1 MLPKDMNRLPLWLA
15 AVAAMLVLVPT
26 QSVAQTI
33 ACGKHDAIVAALKSH
48 YQENRQAIGLAAT
61 AGVVELYV
69 SDAGSWT
76 MIVTT
81 PAGQTCIAAAGQAW
95 QSTPQQTAKTDT

>member
-1 MLPKDMNRLPLWLA
+1 MLLKEQTRLSLGLA
-15 AVAAMLVLVPT
+15 TAAALLVLSTPSSQA
-26 QSVAQTI
+26 QSI

-48 YQENRQAIGLAAT
+48 YQEDRQAIGLAAT

-69 SDAGSWT
+69 SAAGTWT

-81 PAGQTCIAAAGQAW
+81 PAGQTCIAAAGKAW
-95 QSTPQQTAKTDT
+95 QSTPVQKAETNT

>member
-1 MLPKDMNRLPLWLA
+1 MLSKDVHRLLKCLASAAALLA
-15 AVAAMLVLVPT
+15 ASAA
-26 QSVAQTI
+26 QSQAQSI

-69 SDAGSWT
+69 SEAGTWT

-81 PAGQTCIAAAGQAW
+81 PAGQTCIAAAGRAW
-95 QSTPQQTAKTDT
+95 QSTPQVKVETNT

>member
-1 MLPKDMNRLPLWLA
+1 MLLKDMNRLLACLA
-15 AVAAMLVLVPT
+15 AAAAISVLGAPQT
-26 QSVAQTI
+26 QAQTI

-69 SDAGSWT
+69 SEAGTWT

-81 PAGQTCIAAAGQAW
+81 PAGQTCIAAAGKAW
-95 QSTPQQTAKTDT
+95 QSTPQLKAETNT

>member
-1 MLPKDMNRLPLWLA
+1 MLGA
-15 AVAAMLVLVPT
+15 S
-26 QSVAQTI
+26 QSQAQSI
-33 ACGKHDAIVAALKSH
+33 ACGKHEAIVAALKSH

-69 SDAGSWT
+69 SAAGTWT

-81 PAGQTCIAAAGQAW
+81 PAGQTCIAAAGKAW
-95 QSTPQQTAKTDT
+95 QSMPQLKAETNT

>member
-1 MLPKDMNRLPLWLA
+1 MLLKNTNRLTTGLA
-15 AVAAMLVLVPT
+15 AVAAVLTLGASPS
-26 QSVAQTI
+26 QAQTI

-69 SDAGSWT
+69 SAAGTWT

-81 PAGQTCIAAAGQAW
+81 PAGQTCIAAAGRAW
-95 QSTPQQTAKTDT
+95 QSMPQLKAETNT